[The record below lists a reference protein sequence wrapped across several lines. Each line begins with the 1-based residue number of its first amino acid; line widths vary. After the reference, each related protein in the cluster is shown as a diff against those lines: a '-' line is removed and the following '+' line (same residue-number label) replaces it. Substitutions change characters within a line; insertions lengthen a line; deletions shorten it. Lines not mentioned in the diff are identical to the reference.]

1 MYFAF
6 IKMSRTIYPYL
17 RLSGL
22 EPLTQTNET
31 NFINSIMYEYD
42 GSNYII
48 DYVGYCTTLFEK
60 HIDILIRNNIHSI
73 DNIIEIYYTKK
84 QIKNSKKVYNND
96 YVKTLLVPKLFSK
109 FLDAI
114 DNQNKI
120 ELSDAETEVYY
131 TDEEINYYD
140 DTFDD

>member
-1 MYFAF
+1 MTASAIAY
-6 IKMSRTIYPYL
+6 
-17 RLSGL
+17 
-22 EPLTQTNET
+22 NET

>member
-1 MYFAF
+1 MTASVNSY
-6 IKMSRTIYPYL
+6 
-17 RLSGL
+17 
-22 EPLTQTNET
+22 NET

-73 DNIIEIYYTKK
+73 DNIVEIYYTKK
-84 QIKNSKKVYNND
+84 QIKNSKKLYKND
-96 YVKTLLVPKLFSK
+96 YIKALLVPKLFSK

-120 ELSDAETEVYY
+120 ELSDAETEIYY
-131 TDEEINYYD
+131 TDDEINYYD
-140 DTFDD
+140 DNFDD